1 MRPPAPTCSI
11 KGGSLETSTIQL
23 NGRALRVG
31 IQHGSDEGP
40 KLLLFNGI
48 GANLELCAPFAA
60 EMAKYGV
67 STIIFDV
74 PGIGESEAPLLPY
87 RFSWLARLALA
98 LLDKLGINGPV
109 DVAGVSWGGALAQQ
123 FAHQYPRRTNKLL
136 LAATS
141 AGAFSIPG
149 SPAVLARLI
158 NPRRYTDRSYMLRI
172 GGMLYGGT
180 MRESPEL
187 LELHGRHINPPS
199 GRGYTYQLMATMGW
213 TSIRWLHKIK
223 APTLVI
229 MGTDDPIVPV
239 INGKI
244 LATFIPKARLFTI
257 DDGHLFLITRIA
269 ELAPTI
275 AEFFAA

>member
-1 MRPPAPTCSI
+1 
-11 KGGSLETSTIQL
+11 
-23 NGRALRVG
+23 V
-31 IQHGSDEGP
+31 
-40 KLLLFNGI
+40 LLFNGI
-48 GANLELCAPFAA
+48 GANLELCAPFAT

-67 STIIFDV
+67 GTIIFDI
-74 PGIGESEAPLLPY
+74 PGIGESAAPLLPY
-87 RFSWLARLALA
+87 RFSRLARLAVR
-98 LLDKLGINGPV
+98 LLDKLGITGPV

-123 FAHQYPRRTNKLL
+123 FARQYPRRTNKLL

-158 NPRRYTDRSYMLRI
+158 NPRRYTDRSYMRRI
-172 GGMLYGGT
+172 GGS
-180 MRESPEL
+180 MRKSPEL

-199 GRGYTYQLMATMGW
+199 GRGYTYQLLATMGW
-213 TSIRWLHKIK
+213 TSIGWLHKIK

-244 LATFIPKARLFTI
+244 LASFIPNARLFTV

-269 ELAPTI
+269 ELAPII